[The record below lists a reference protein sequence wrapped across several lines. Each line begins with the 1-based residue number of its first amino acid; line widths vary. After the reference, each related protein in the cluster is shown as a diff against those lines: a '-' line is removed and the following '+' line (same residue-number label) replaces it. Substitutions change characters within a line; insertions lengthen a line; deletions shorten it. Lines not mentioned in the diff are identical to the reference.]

1 MKTQRLGRRRFLK
14 LGVAGAGAV
23 VAGSRYGRAAAQAK
37 ETTKIGFV
45 AGLTGAFSGF
55 ATDSQRG
62 ATLAVEQIN
71 ARGGLLGKKV
81 ELLVRDD
88 QLNPRVGA
96 QRAREL
102 IENDKVDFMAGGL
115 AAHVQMAINE
125 QTKKARMI
133 FFSCS
138 MSNEITAKPDG
149 SRYTFHEALNPTIN
163 SRAIA
168 EWVFKNLGKR
178 WWVLYADYA
187 WGKQTLA
194 GFTRVA
200 EQKGATILG
209 STPYPLGSS
218 DFSGYL
224 PRIQGARP
232 EVLLLAAPGVD
243 IENSLKQMTSFGM
256 KKEMKIAHP
265 LLLLSGRKAGG
276 AEPFAG
282 IYGGVAFYWE
292 LKDRIPSAKQFVDS
306 YWKRWSLPP
315 DTYGGYGY
323 SAILEIARGVE
334 LAKSTDSEAVANALR
349 ANPVYDHYK
358 GKQWWRPCDNKSF
371 QDQYIVKPKDP
382 GKEEGE
388 WGLFELIDTIPAS
401 EAADLTCA
409 EKGWA

>member
-1 MKTQRLGRRRFLK
+1 MQPVGRRGFLK
-14 LGVAGAGAV
+14 QFGMTGAGALV
-23 VAGSRYGRAAAQAK
+23 VTSRYGRAVAQPK
-37 ETTKIGFV
+37 ETIRIGFV

-62 ATLAVEQIN
+62 AALAVEEIN
-71 ARGGLLGKKV
+71 AGGGALGKRV
-81 ELLVRDD
+81 ELIVRDD

-96 QRAREL
+96 QRTREL
-102 IENDKVDFMAGGL
+102 IENDKVHFMVGGL

-125 QTKKARMI
+125 QTKKAGMLFI
-133 FFSCS
+133 SCS
-138 MSNEITAKPDG
+138 MSDEITAKPDG
-149 SRYTFHEALNPTIN
+149 SRITFQESLNPTIN
-163 SRAIA
+163 SRAMA
-168 EWVFKNLGKR
+168 EWVAQNLGKK

-194 GFTRVA
+194 GFARVA
-200 EQKGATILG
+200 EQRGVTILG

-224 PRIQGARP
+224 PRIQGAKP
-232 EVLLLAAPGVD
+232 EVLMLAAPGVD

-265 LLLLSGRKAGG
+265 LLLLSGRKAAG
-276 AEPFAG
+276 AEPYAG
-282 IYGGVAFYWE
+282 IYGGMAFYWK
-292 LKDRIPSAKQFVDS
+292 LRDTIPSAKKFVDA
-306 YWKRWSLPP
+306 YMARYNMAP

-323 SAILEIARGVE
+323 SAVLEIARGIE
-334 LAKSTDSEAVANALR
+334 LAKSTDTEAVANALR

-371 QDQYIVKPKDP
+371 QDQYIVKPRDP

-388 WGLFELIDTIPAS
+388 WGLFDIIDKIPAS
-401 EAADLTCA
+401 ETADRSCA